1 MIGEARM
8 KRVYAY
14 WVLVLM
20 YGCASLPPAPP
31 YDPGT
36 DARIRVYK
44 SSSITFYP
52 DAACASGTN
61 ENLFVA
67 TSGIFRDRTIGMP
80 GPMQKRG
87 IAGSIFGI
95 DGTNEFVI
103 PANKKL
109 TIAASYVQE
118 TPPYNTLCRETL
130 RTITPQAG
138 KDYEVYLDVFGGNF
152 FPQCFLNVGEI
163 VRVDGKLALVPIPY
177 IPSSRCK

>member
-1 MIGEARM
+1 M

-14 WVLVLM
+14 LALVFLM
-20 YGCASLPPAPP
+20 CGCTNLPPAPP

-44 SSSITFYP
+44 SASITFYP

-87 IAGSIFGI
+87 IVGSIFGI
-95 DGTNEFVI
+95 DGTNEFVV

-109 TIAASYVQE
+109 TIAASYVQDA
-118 TPPYNTLCRETL
+118 PPYYTLCGETL

-138 KDYEVYLDVFGGNF
+138 KDYEIYLDVFGGNLV
-152 FPQCFLNVGEI
+152 PQCFLNISEI
-163 VRVDGKLALVPIPY
+163 ARVDGKLALVPIPY